1 MDVFGS
7 LSRRKLKENS
17 NNCVFVALLL
27 VRSARLWSETVTV
40 WLVDT
45 SFVTL
50 TIKTSSFCLIIEMVI
65 IVWCSKKLIV
75 WASKIEKLYPQ
86 KLAPDFLIYK
96 CNKDTSMNTEN
107 QITKNDNDNPFKDM
121 GFIKFWIVSTVFW
134 FSFPVSLVLCYL
146 ALGSVK
152 TKQLVKALVHDF
164 LQTLFIILVIICVI
178 VYGIYHYVSGL
189 F

>member
-1 MDVFGS
+1 M
-7 LSRRKLKENS
+7 NS
-17 NNCVFVALLL
+17 D
-27 VRSARLWSETVTV
+27 S
-40 WLVDT
+40 
-45 SFVTL
+45 
-50 TIKTSSFCLIIEMVI
+50 
-65 IVWCSKKLIV
+65 
-75 WASKIEKLYPQ
+75 
-86 KLAPDFLIYK
+86 
-96 CNKDTSMNTEN
+96 
-107 QITKNDNDNPFKDM
+107 QITNEEYENTFKDM

-164 LQTLFIILVIICVI
+164 LQTLFIILVVICVI

>member
-1 MDVFGS
+1 M
-7 LSRRKLKENS
+7 NS
-17 NNCVFVALLL
+17 D
-27 VRSARLWSETVTV
+27 S
-40 WLVDT
+40 
-45 SFVTL
+45 
-50 TIKTSSFCLIIEMVI
+50 
-65 IVWCSKKLIV
+65 
-75 WASKIEKLYPQ
+75 
-86 KLAPDFLIYK
+86 
-96 CNKDTSMNTEN
+96 
-107 QITKNDNDNPFKDM
+107 QITNEEDGNPFKDM

-164 LQTLFIILVIICVI
+164 LQTLFIILVVICVI